1 MKSPRPVGRI
11 HTALTIAPLLLPLVG
26 ATALVPH
33 PARAQ
38 TQTQAQTQTLE
49 VTSSPMVDSPTWGE
63 IAGDILEDPSVKDG
77 TALFTIDAPYR
88 AEDAATVP
96 VVIHQMDLS
105 QTITD
110 LKLVIDENP
119 SPLAASFHFGSA
131 MHPLELETR
140 VRVNQYSNL
149 RALAETP
156 DGIFMH
162 GRYIKASGG
171 CSAPATKD
179 SAAALKGIGKMR
191 LRVFE
196 PTSEEARSTGWRE
209 AQIMIRH
216 PNYSGLQMNQLTQL
230 YIPALFIH
238 ELTVRQGDDLLFS
251 MEGGISI
258 SENPVFRFGYKD
270 NGSPTLRVHAV
281 DTEGNVFD
289 EVLSKGQG

>member
-1 MKSPRPVGRI
+1 MKNPRPAGRI
-11 HTALTIAPLLLPLVG
+11 HAALTIAPLLLPLI
-26 ATALVPH
+26 AASTLA
-33 PARAQ
+33 PAAAFAQ
-38 TQTQAQTQTLE
+38 AQAQT
-49 VTSSPMVDSPTWGE
+49 VSNSPMVESPTWGE
-63 IAGDILEDPSVKDG
+63 IAGDILKDPAVKDG

-96 VVIHQMDLS
+96 VVIHQTDPS
-105 QTITD
+105 QIITD

-119 SPLAASFHFGSA
+119 SPLAATFHFGPA
-131 MHPLELETR
+131 MHPLDLETR

-149 RALAETP
+149 RALAET
-156 DGIFMH
+156 DAGTFMH

-179 SAAALKGIGKMR
+179 SEAALNGMGKMR

-196 PTSEEARSTGWRE
+196 PQSAEAQSTGWRE

-238 ELTVRQGDDLLFS
+238 ELTVHQGDDLLFE

-281 DTEGNVFD
+281 DTEGHVFE